1 MQANNIKEVIS
12 ILDTIIADCKQK
24 NSRLGYFAVLY
35 KLMTGAV
42 AKGMNDNIFEDAA
55 RMEQLD
61 VVFANRYLEVYS
73 DYTNNQPVT
82 ASWKTAF
89 DAAQRNDLIVV
100 QHLLLGINAHINLD
114 LGIAA
119 ADICNIDNIHE
130 LQNDFVKINDTI
142 AGVYSTLQ
150 PRFTKISWPSIF
162 LSRLDP
168 RMVNNVINFSIVK
181 AREVAWANAL
191 ILCSD
196 GNNNRQQIITGTDN
210 IVLKVA
216 NAITHPAALKNFG
229 LKIILWFEG
238 KDVKKNIEI
247 LEGE

>member
-1 MQANNIKEVIS
+1 MQANNITEVIN

-35 KLMTGAV
+35 KLMTEAV

-55 RMEQLD
+55 RMEKLD
-61 VVFANRYLEVYS
+61 VVFANRYLQAYF
-73 DYTNNQPVT
+73 DYTGNKPVT
-82 ASWKTAF
+82 LSWKTTF
-89 DAAQRNDLIVV
+89 DAAQEDNLIVV

-119 ADICNIDNIHE
+119 ADICSIDNIHE

-142 AGVYSTLQ
+142 ADIYSRLQ
-150 PRFTKISWPSIF
+150 PRFTKISWPAVF
-162 LSRLDP
+162 LSRIDP
-168 RMVNNVINFSIVK
+168 RVTNNVINFSIVK

-191 ILCSD
+191 ILCNA
-196 GNNNRQQIITGTDN
+196 GNNNREQIIGSTDN

-216 NAITHPAALKNFG
+216 NAITHPAALKNIG
-229 LKIILWFEG
+229 LKIILRFEG
-238 KDVKKNIEI
+238 KDVGKNIAI
-247 LEGE
+247 LAGE